1 MLVLTRKISL
11 SKLGVRLDCDFEGNI
26 CQIIALLSNRVILN
40 LKTKDFNM
48 VKKSFVQ
55 MTKHLSQHLEK
66 SGSQLS
72 KVYIGLYLLTS
83 GLTSQKGPI
92 SPFSISLGRHF

>member
-48 VKKSFVQ
+48 VKKVFRTNDQ
-55 MTKHLSQHLEK
+55 
-66 SGSQLS
+66 
-72 KVYIGLYLLTS
+72 TS
-83 GLTSQKGPI
+83 ESTFRKI
-92 SPFSISLGRHF
+92 W